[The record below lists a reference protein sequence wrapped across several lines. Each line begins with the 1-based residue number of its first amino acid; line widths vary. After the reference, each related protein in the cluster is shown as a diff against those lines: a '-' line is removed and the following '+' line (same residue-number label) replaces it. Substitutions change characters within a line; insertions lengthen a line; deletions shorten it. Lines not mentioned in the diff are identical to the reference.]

1 MFVSFSSSVAF
12 CGLKHNLKYLG
23 IVPCGATADTPTTHF
38 PAKKSKLHST
48 SKSKILVLT
57 QDTHTNTHQHNE
69 NSCKRKQARSKER
82 IDLFHKNTHYHYHR
96 SHVLIQTPITPS
108 SPLQPNRSYT
118 SSTPYTLCPIP
129 FMPFGYYIS
138 DDIVFVVPITLAVL
152 TAKSFPS

>member
-1 MFVSFSSSVAF
+1 MCSCHLSSSVAF
-12 CGLKHNLKYLG
+12 CGLKHNLNYL
-23 IVPCGATADTPTTHF
+23 PTTHF
-38 PAKKSKLHST
+38 PAKIASEHQQKHKT
-48 SKSKILVLT
+48 LT
-57 QDTHTNTHQHNE
+57 LDIVPTRAHQHNE

-96 SHVLIQTPITPS
+96 SHVLIQTPIIPS
-108 SPLQPNRSYT
+108 SLLHPNRSYT